1 MLNWLKKLRR
11 MIDNYFSCKDILI
24 FMTLG
29 ILAFVLALVFNF
41 HRIANNF
48 SKIDGNHQL
57 EEIIFAISILYSF
70 VFLFFL
76 KSLTELNKLV
86 AKLKEMSF
94 IDELTKLP
102 NRWGFFSIAKK
113 ELHICELGN
122 MPTALLFL
130 DVNKFKQI
138 NDNFGHNVGDILLGQ
153 ISQRFRQYFPNDSIL
168 CRLGGDEFIIMLPGY
183 NKNDTENLII
193 DILYLLNS
201 PYDIENQRISVSFSI
216 GISMYPEDGD
226 TLEKLIKNAD
236 SSMYYVKQNS
246 KLVYKFYDEDVK
258 KTITDKEKL
267 ENDLKN
273 ALSNNE
279 FILNYQPILNV
290 KSNKVEGVEALIRW
304 MHPKRGLIS
313 PLEFIPLAEE
323 TGLINIIG
331 EWVIRTACEQNKKW
345 QKSSYEHICISVNV
359 STIQLMQTNF
369 IDMVMRILSETKLDP
384 QYLILEITES
394 TLLNNINKIAKT
406 LKALQNEKVQI
417 AIDDFGTGYSC
428 LQYLKFLP
436 VNYLKLDGS
445 FIKNISIS
453 NKDKIIISSVI
464 NLAHNLNLSVVAEG
478 VEKKG
483 DLEYL
488 KSVNCDKI
496 QGYIIEKPVTPEIIQ
511 SKHLISANN
520 II

>member
-1 MLNWLKKLRR
+1 MLNWLKKFKRI
-11 MIDNYFSCKDILI
+11 IDNYFSCKNILI
-24 FMTLG
+24 FTTLG
-29 ILAFVLALVFNF
+29 ISVFIFILISNF
-41 HRIANNF
+41 HWISNDF
-48 SKIDGNHQL
+48 SEINVKRQI
-57 EEIIFAISILYSF
+57 EEIILTISLLYSF

-113 ELHICELGN
+113 ELHVCELSN

-168 CRLGGDEFIIMLPGY
+168 CRLGGDEFIIMLPDY

-193 DILYLLNS
+193 DILHLLS
-201 PYDIENQRISVSFSI
+201 TPYDIENQRISVSFSI

-236 SSMYYVKQNS
+236 SSMYYVKQS
-246 KLVYKFYDEDVK
+246 SQLVYKFYDEDVK
-258 KTITDKEKL
+258 KTITDKETL

-273 ALSNNE
+273 ALRNNE
-279 FILNYQPILNV
+279 FILNYQPILNI
-290 KSNKVEGVEALIRW
+290 KSNKVEGVESLIRW
-304 MHPKRGLIS
+304 IHPKKGLIS

-331 EWVIRTACEQNKKW
+331 EWVIKTACEQNKKW
-345 QKSSYEHICISVNV
+345 QKNGYEHVCISVNV
-359 STIQLMQTNF
+359 STVQLMQTNF
-369 IDMVMRILSETKLDP
+369 IDTVMRILSETKLDP
-384 QYLILEITES
+384 EYLILEITES

-406 LKALQNEKVQI
+406 LKSIQDEKVQI

-445 FIKNISIS
+445 FIKNIAIS
-453 NKDKIIISSVI
+453 DKDKLIISSVI

-478 VEKKG
+478 VEKEH

-496 QGYIIEKPVTPEIIQ
+496 QGYIIEKPVAPEIIQ
-511 SKHLISANN
+511 SKHLISTNN